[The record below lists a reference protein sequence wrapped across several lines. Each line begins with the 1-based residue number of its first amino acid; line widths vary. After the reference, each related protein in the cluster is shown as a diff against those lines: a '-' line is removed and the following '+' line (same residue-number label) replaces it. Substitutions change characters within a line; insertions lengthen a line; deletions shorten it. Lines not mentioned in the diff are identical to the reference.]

1 MVSFETYVFFCGI
14 IIFGMKD
21 IDNELVGKFIETLRK
36 EKGLTQQ
43 DLADKLSVTS
53 QAVSKWEMGKNLPDI
68 ATQRM
73 ICNAFNIT
81 LEELHAGE
89 RDLKK
94 RNKSKQMKKENKIFS
109 IILICIIPVMV
120 FFVVYFIINFRALKI
135 YYSNSQITDKANSVR
150 ANLLILKLPR
160 KLIIFINNIEPS
172 NYEVKDSDLLEL
184 NLYSGKKKLLTTSM
198 IKNDIFE
205 INFIGNFDYK
215 NFRVALFVNTAS
227 NEELKF
233 ESKFRLV
240 KYTNKNRND
249 DDYTDKALNY
259 LSSDDIA
266 KKLEKDGYTL
276 TDTKVYEKTE
286 ENNGVAIRVKYDLT
300 HEKIEI
306 LHIHNNF
313 TEKISIDYQLKMFQ
327 TVVFNNND
335 IDSISEKYVYD
346 LKTKKNTCEIGQCT
360 TLKNTRKLVKKY
372 LIQLQVE

>member
-120 FFVVYFIINFRALKI
+120 FFVVYFIINFKALKI
-135 YYSNSQITDKANSVR
+135 YYSNSKITNEENSVR

-198 IKNDIFE
+198 VKNDIFE
-205 INFIGNFDYK
+205 VNTLTFEPDKVKLVLTVDSADGTAK
-215 NFRVALFVNTAS
+215 NFER
-227 NEELKF
+227 KF
-233 ESKFRLV
+233 KLV

>member
-1 MVSFETYVFFCGI
+1 
-14 IIFGMKD
+14 MKD

-135 YYSNSQITDKANSVR
+135 YYSNSKITNEENSVR

-198 IKNDIFE
+198 VKNDIFE
-205 INFIGNFDYK
+205 VNTLTFEPDKVKLVLTVDSADGTAK
-215 NFRVALFVNTAS
+215 NFER
-227 NEELKF
+227 KF
-233 ESKFRLV
+233 KLV

-286 ENNGVAIRVKYDLT
+286 DNNEVTIRVKYDLG

-313 TEKISIDYQLKMFQ
+313 TEKISVAYQLKMFQ
-327 TVVFNNND
+327 TVVFNKND

-360 TLKNTRKLVKKY
+360 TLKNTRKLVEKY

>member
-135 YYSNSQITDKANSVR
+135 YYSNSKITNEENSVR

-198 IKNDIFE
+198 VKNDIFE
-205 INFIGNFDYK
+205 VNTLTFEPDKVKLVLTVDSADGTAK
-215 NFRVALFVNTAS
+215 NFER
-227 NEELKF
+227 KF
-233 ESKFRLV
+233 KLV

-286 ENNGVAIRVKYDLT
+286 ENNGVTIRVKYDLG

-313 TEKISIDYQLKMFQ
+313 TEKISVDYQLKMFQ
-327 TVVFNNND
+327 TVVFNKND

>member
-135 YYSNSQITDKANSVR
+135 YYSNSKITNEENSVR

-198 IKNDIFE
+198 VKNDIFE
-205 INFIGNFDYK
+205 VNTLTFEPDKVKLVLTVDSVDGTAK
-215 NFRVALFVNTAS
+215 NFER
-227 NEELKF
+227 KF
-233 ESKFRLV
+233 KLV

-249 DDYTDKALNY
+249 DDYTNKALNY

-276 TDTKVYEKTE
+276 TDTKVYEKTKE
-286 ENNGVAIRVKYDLT
+286 DNGVTIRVKYDLT

-306 LHIHNNF
+306 LHVHNNF
-313 TEKISIDYQLKMFQ
+313 TEKISIDYQLGIFRK
-327 TVVFNNND
+327 VVFNNND
-335 IDSISEKYVYD
+335 IDNISEKYVYD

-360 TLKNTRKLVKKY
+360 TLKNTCKLVKKY